1 MRWWNQGAPQ
11 TKVSRSIGG
20 GAWSVIQTFGPL
32 PANAYIDF
40 RDLQAAPDTEN
51 CYRVAASDGMNAF
64 SALYT
69 PARCVITHDD
79 RDRPVFRPRLQVHV
93 ADVADAR
100 SEERSVGKGWV
111 RTCRTGWEPGQSKK
125 K

>member
-40 RDLQAAPDTEN
+40 RDLQAAPETEN
-51 CYRVAASDGMNAF
+51 CYRVAASDGLNAF

-69 PARCVITHDD
+69 PALCVSTHDD
-79 RDRPVFRPRLQVHV
+79 TIGNASRREKTGLYGVILVV
-93 ADVADAR
+93 
-100 SEERSVGKGWV
+100 SV
-111 RTCRTGWEPGQSKK
+111 PLKK
-125 K
+125 NMTQ

>member
-32 PANAYIDF
+32 TANAYIDF

-51 CYRVAASDGMNAF
+51 CDRVAASDGMNAF

-69 PARCVITHDD
+69 PDSCVITHAY
-79 RDRPVFRPRLQVHV
+79 RDRPAFRLTPQDR
-93 ADVADAR
+93 
-100 SEERSVGKGWV
+100 ESVGEGRRV
-111 RTCRTGWEPGQSKK
+111 LGSVDMC
-125 K
+125 